1 MHGTQSLLDISTLL
15 AQYDGA
21 SFYRPRKTEVS
32 LQLYWPNWALKEVGG
47 GGRGKY
53 IEGFQNYVQKAERV
67 ESKFD
72 SYIEKRN
79 TDSGRV
85 KLLS

>member
-1 MHGTQSLLDISTLL
+1 MMVLRFTGHALQ
-15 AQYDGA
+15 
-21 SFYRPRKTEVS
+21 S
-32 LQLYWPNWALKEVGG
+32 LQLYRPNWALKEVGAG
-47 GGRGKY
+47 GKY